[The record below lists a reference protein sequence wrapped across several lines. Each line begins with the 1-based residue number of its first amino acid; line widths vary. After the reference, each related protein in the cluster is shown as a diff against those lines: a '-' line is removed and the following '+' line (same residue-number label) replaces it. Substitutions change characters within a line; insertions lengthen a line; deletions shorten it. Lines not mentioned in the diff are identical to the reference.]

1 MKEDKNLY
9 NNKFLDSLRL
19 GKNEICNKKW
29 KVLFLVIYIAVAV
42 FFIKKYIIY
51 DHTFLKNLPEKCY
64 PIVKAII
71 DIFIENSSFSVDSL
85 NLIIKNIFYGFVWLI
100 AFLGLL
106 QVIIFIGMTY
116 SASTTQ
122 SKVLNVDFPNGLIP
136 KYTGKKRDKK
146 RKHGKILKFECEGL
160 IEDDYIERTE
170 RIESVLRKYKIYKI
184 LPDKLD
190 NAIMNL
196 YCIPNKYAKPM
207 LITKDTDF
215 EQIFNLNLLLTGS
228 TGSR

>member
-9 NNKFLDSLRL
+9 NNKFFDSLRL
-19 GKNEICNKKW
+19 GITEICNRKW

-51 DHTFLKNLPEKCY
+51 DHTFLKNIPEMFY

-71 DIFIENSSFSVDSL
+71 DIFIENSNFNIESFD
-85 NLIIKNIFYGFVWLI
+85 LIVKNIFYGVVWFI

-136 KYTGKKRDKK
+136 KYMGKKRDKK
-146 RKHGKILKFECEGL
+146 RKHGKILTFECEGL
-160 IEDDYIERTE
+160 IKDDYIEKTA
-170 RIESVLRKYKIYKI
+170 RIESALRRYKIYRF

-190 NAIMNL
+190 NAIMYL

-228 TGSR
+228 TRFW